1 MDIIYNLVYI
11 HSKSFIAQR
20 REDQFILSIEE
31 TVSMIL
37 FYVID
42 FRKDPRHETMSN
54 YNPWAEWQVGHND
67 DYLLDVLMII
77 KKRLKELEE

>member
-1 MDIIYNLVYI
+1 
-11 HSKSFIAQR
+11 
-20 REDQFILSIEE
+20 
-31 TVSMIL
+31 MIL

-42 FRKDPRHETMSN
+42 FRRDPKHEIKN
-54 YNPWAEWQVGHND
+54 HYNPWAEWQVGHND

>member
-1 MDIIYNLVYI
+1 
-11 HSKSFIAQR
+11 
-20 REDQFILSIEE
+20 
-31 TVSMIL
+31 MIL

-42 FRKDPRHETMSN
+42 FRMDHRHEIKSH